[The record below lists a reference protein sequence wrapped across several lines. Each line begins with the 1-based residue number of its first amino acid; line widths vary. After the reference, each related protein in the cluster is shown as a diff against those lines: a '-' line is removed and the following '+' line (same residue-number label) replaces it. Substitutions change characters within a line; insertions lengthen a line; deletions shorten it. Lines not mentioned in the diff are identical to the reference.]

1 MHGTGQTA
9 NGRQA
14 FDSAVPR
21 GVEAQSGANVDYR
34 AFLIDAGGQ
43 VISRHDLECDS
54 DGAAL
59 DLAFLLV
66 DRHDIEV
73 WQRDRIVG
81 KLNHRQWPVVPA
93 PAG

>member
-1 MHGTGQTA
+1 MHGMGQTA

-14 FDSAVPR
+14 FDSAGPQ

-34 AFLIDAGGQ
+34 AFLIDAGGE
-43 VISRHDLECDS
+43 VIGRHDLECDS
-54 DGAAL
+54 DGDAL

-73 WQRDRIVG
+73 WQSNRIVG
-81 KLNHRQWPVVPA
+81 KLNHRQWPVQA
-93 PAG
+93 AAR